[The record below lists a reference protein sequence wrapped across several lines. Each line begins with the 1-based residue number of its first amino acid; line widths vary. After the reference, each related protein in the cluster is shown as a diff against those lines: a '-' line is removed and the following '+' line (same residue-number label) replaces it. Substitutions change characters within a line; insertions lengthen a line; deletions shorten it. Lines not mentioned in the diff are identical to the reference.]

1 MSPRRANPE
10 LAERRREALQRAGYA
25 EVLERGIE
33 ATTLDSVVARAD
45 SSKGGLSIISGPKK
59 ISSSASWSGCCA
71 R

>member
-45 SSKGGLSIISGPKK
+45 SS
-59 ISSSASWSGCCA
+59 
-71 R
+71 